1 MADNRIELVAQLNV
15 DASEQTI
22 QSQLDGIGKNL
33 SLKVNC
39 NIDTSSVESLK
50 KQLSSLKVAPIKIQT
65 SSGGLVPEMQMAKD
79 QAKELAKALDLKF
92 PRGRTTELRAELQAL
107 IDDYRKFYEL
117 NDAVGKE
124 NSFNAILDFA
134 QKYEREL
141 KIVNEELVA
150 EQRLIKSIAQTKG
163 QVVNVSSIYGDLVS
177 LGGSQAYADKS
188 LTTLFGGKN
197 RWTAQIGYGNTEFDK
212 IIGEINNRM
221 NPELYKGLDFGRF
234 ESDAQSVH
242 RLLNVLSA
250 DAADMSNAWYK
261 AFGEDYYNSKI
272 ETTRDTLN
280 SLLGIK
286 NQVSSGGAV
295 EIFDMNNLD
304 LEEQKVKNI
313 SDTAKSTQLVDIFD
327 MNELDVEEQKVKT
340 ISETAKDGSNRPVFD
355 LTNLNEAGKAVEKV
369 NAEAQKTQNNIVY
382 PQIGFNSGGTSSDIL
397 KGAKEQINSFLQSQ
411 DRMEDKA
418 DRVKRAIEDTS
429 GSLQRFYVQ
438 VERGDK
444 SVETLTYALNE
455 QGTAYEYLGK
465 VVREADNSTDFRSKD
480 INTQWDIQTEK
491 VRGFAAQLQRA
502 GLTSEEFKK
511 GLESLQAKLSA
522 RGDNN
527 AMHSF
532 LDDFDL
538 LKAKAA
544 ATTQEIQAT
553 NKAMREADAVTTLG
567 NRIKSTASALEA
579 WGNANRKAV
588 TSTKQMSGETTTYA
602 EKFAE
607 LTRRI
612 NEYKVKMQNG
622 TLTPADISNFRHL
635 TEEVNAYKKSADAAG
650 LTTSRFFTN
659 MNSQLH
665 MVLQRWISL
674 YAVIGYIRKM
684 VEEVKSLDTAM
695 INLKRVT
702 DETEESYQ
710 KFLERANSNASALKT
725 TTSSIVE
732 QSYQWAKLGYSMDE
746 ALELANASTIYQRV
760 GDVDQSQ
767 ALSNLVTSLKAFKL
781 EAKDTMGV
789 VDRLDKLNNEFAV
802 SASGLGQGLERS
814 ASAMAMTGNSLDQT
828 LALLTGAGEITQ
840 NLENTGRKVA
850 HKKLYRLKS

>member
-1 MADNRIELVAQLNV
+1 MADNRIELVAQLNTV
-15 DASEQTI
+15 ESEKVIQGQLDAMKNLSVKVKCDIDMSSIKTL
-22 QSQLDGIGKNL
+22 QSQLSNINTKVGNAGGGIQIVDKGALKSDVDAIIEYFDLTASKLQMKKNDLRNMLSEPVADFKKAFAANDIVGLEQAWYRLGDVIQKTSREIYVADEATIQAQNELKESLRSLGKVSIDTKAYDDLKYIAGSAQSAAQMMNTVFGVGNWTKGVAGSKNL
-33 SLKVNC
+33 GLDSLASELPQLGIEYNNVADAIQRC
-39 NIDTSSVESLK
+39 YNILT
-50 KQLSSLKVAPIKIQT
+50 
-65 SSGGLVPEMQMAKD
+65 
-79 QAKELAKALDLKF
+79 
-92 PRGRTTELRAELQAL
+92 
-107 IDDYRKFYEL
+107 
-117 NDAVGKE
+117 
-124 NSFNAILDFA
+124 NSPPKMGVFDSI
-134 QKYEREL
+134 
-141 KIVNEELVA
+141 
-150 EQRLIKSIAQTKG
+150 IAQ
-163 QVVNVSSIYGDLVS
+163 S
-177 LGGSQAYADKS
+177 
-188 LTTLFGGKN
+188 GKVGE
-197 RWTAQIGYGNTEFDK
+197 AFD
-212 IIGEINNRM
+212 
-221 NPELYKGLDFGRF
+221 
-234 ESDAQSVH
+234 S
-242 RLLNVLSA
+242 VLSA
-250 DAADMSNAWYK
+250 LKLPLGEYEIDEVSRKIQAILLTGDESLDMSGWQEATRQVNEYDAAVNKASEDSRKIPPPVGVATTTKETLENAK
-261 AFGEDYYNSKI
+261 ASI
-272 ETTRDTLN
+272 
-280 SLLGIK
+280 
-286 NQVSSGGAV
+286 
-295 EIFDMNNLD
+295 
-304 LEEQKVKNI
+304 
-313 SDTAKSTQLVDIFD
+313 
-327 MNELDVEEQKVKT
+327 NE
-340 ISETAKDGSNRPVFD
+340 FY
-355 LTNLNEAGKAVEKV
+355 
-369 NAEAQKTQNNIVY
+369 KTQEI
-382 PQIGFNSGGTSSDIL
+382 GGT
-397 KGAKEQINSFLQSQ
+397 
-411 DRMEDKA
+411 A

-480 INTQWDIQTEK
+480 ISTQWDIQTEK
-491 VRGFAAQLQRA
+491 VRGFAAQLQNA
-502 GLTSEEFKK
+502 GLTSEVFKK
-511 GLESLQAKLSA
+511 DLENLQAKLAA

-544 ATTQEIQAT
+544 AAAKEMQAT
-553 NKAMREADAVTTLG
+553 NKAMREADAVATLG

-612 NEYKVKMQNG
+612 NEYKSKLQSG
-622 TLTPADISNFRHL
+622 TLTPTDISSFKHL

-659 MNSQLH
+659 MNSQLR

-702 DETEESYQ
+702 DETDESYQ
-710 KFLERANSNASALKT
+710 QFLKNANSNAESLKT

-760 GDVDQSQ
+760 GDVDQEQ
-767 ALSNLVTSLKAFKL
+767 ALSNLVTALKAYRL
-781 EAKDTMGV
+781 EASDTMGI
-789 VDRLDKLNNEFAV
+789 VDKLDKLNNKFAV

-840 NLENTGRKVA
+840 NLENTGRE
-850 HKKLYRLKS
+850 SCP